1 MIEQLTII
9 PIRITKAGQQYSFQ
23 YKLPRSAEKI
33 IGIET
38 GVTMRSPL
46 PVIPGNNIR
55 QFKREV
61 LLGSLRLQGSGSSNL
76 FYAADIKA
84 GDNSITNGEFLRS
97 PVAAG
102 QPGFPFY
109 DFQVC
114 THGTK
119 REEDPLDIPGCSIIG
134 GIYRDSTV
142 LLFTTPVHY
151 HINIYVWTSNRQI

>member
-23 YKLPRSAEKI
+23 HKLPRSAEKI

-46 PVIPGNNIR
+46 PVIRGNDLR

-61 LLGSLRLQGSGSSNL
+61 LLGSLHLQGTGSSNL

-84 GDNSITNGEFLRS
+84 DDNSIANGEFLKSPRS
-97 PVAAG
+97 PKRPV
-102 QPGFPFY
+102 FPFY
-109 DFQVC
+109 DFRTC
-114 THGTK
+114 THGSK

-134 GIYRDSTV
+134 GIYRDRAGLV
-142 LLFTTPVHY
+142 FYNPVHY
-151 HINIYVWTSNRQI
+151 HINIYVWTSNRQS

>member
-23 YKLPRSAEKI
+23 HKLPRSAEKI

-46 PVIPGNNIR
+46 PALPGNDTR
-55 QFKREV
+55 HFKREV

-84 GDNSITNGEFLRS
+84 GDNGIANGEFLRS
-97 PVAAG
+97 PVG
-102 QPGFPFY
+102 GGKQRFPFY

-119 REEDPLDIPGCSIIG
+119 REEDPLDIPGCAIIG
-134 GIYRDSTV
+134 GIYRDSTG
-142 LLFTTPVHY
+142 LLFTNPVHY
-151 HINIYVWTSNRQI
+151 HINIYVWTSNRQL